1 MRNLHVALAG
11 VIFALAV
18 STAAAGVPDNA
29 VKAQLDAKGI
39 KYQID
44 KDGDFRIVYQL
55 DGGRSQVAWVRSAI
69 NSYGSLKIREIW
81 SPGYRSEGNDFPAR
95 IANDLLARN
104 HQVKLGAWEA
114 QKNVAM
120 FVVKIPAD
128 ASADQLV
135 DAVAVAVDSADEV
148 EKEITGSKDEF

>member
-1 MRNLHVALAG
+1 MRNLRVALAG
-11 VIFALAV
+11 VTFALAV
-18 STAAAGVPDNA
+18 STAAAVAPDNA
-29 VKAQLDAKGI
+29 VKAKLDAKGI

-55 DGGRSQVAWVRSAI
+55 DGGRSQVAWIRSAI
-69 NSYGSLKIREIW
+69 NSFGSLKIREIW
-81 SPGYRSEGNDFPAR
+81 SPGYRSDSNDFSAK

-104 HQVKLGAWEA
+104 NQVKLGAWET

-128 ASADQLV
+128 ANADQLV

>member
-18 STAAAGVPDNA
+18 STAAAGVADNA

-55 DGGRSQVAWVRSAI
+55 DGGRTQVAWVRSTTS
-69 NSYGSLKIREIW
+69 SYGSLKIREIW
-81 SPGYRSEGNDFPAR
+81 SPGYRSDGNDFPAR

-104 HQVKLGAWEA
+104 HLVKLGAWET